1 MADFSAKD
9 VQALRKATGV
19 GMMDAKKALTE
30 NDGDFEKAVTWLRE
44 KGLSKAAERADR
56 ANEQGAVTVARQGQT
71 AAIVELNSETDFV
84 AKSPEFT
91 SLLDKLALAV
101 VNEGEGAA
109 AAAQDEVD
117 DLRITLKENIAVGRV
132 IRFESPE
139 TSVLDTYVHRPS
151 WWGVNAV
158 MVELEGGDA
167 ALAREISLHIAF
179 NKPTYLSRD
188 DVPAERVAEERQ
200 VLESITRNEGKPEAA
215 MAKIVEGRLTGFF
228 KEHVLLDQDFVKDNK
243 LSVAKLLDDAG
254 ARLSRFAQVTI
265 GR

>member
-19 GMMDAKKALTE
+19 GMMDAKRALTE

-91 SLLDKLALAV
+91 ALLEKLAQAV
-101 VNEGEGAA
+101 LNEGEGAV

-132 IRFESPE
+132 VRFEAPE
-139 TSVLDTYVHRPS
+139 SAVLDTYVHRPS
-151 WWGVNAV
+151 GWGVNAV
-158 MVELEGGDA
+158 MVELEGGDPI
-167 ALAREISLHIAF
+167 LAREVSLHIAF
-179 NKPTYLSRD
+179 NKPRYLSRD

-215 MAKIVEGRLTGFF
+215 LAKIVEGRLTGFF
-228 KEHVLLDQDFVKDNK
+228 KEQVLLEQDFVKDNK
-243 LSVAKLLDDAG
+243 VSVGKLLADAN
-254 ARLSRFAQVTI
+254 ATLTRFAQVTI